1 MKLNVESKL
10 KEADLTVLGLFEEDK
25 HNYKDFNQKLS
36 EEISDAISKKIFT
49 KKYGHAYS
57 SNLNNSTKRVLILGL
72 GKKEEFTLE
81 KFRKSINKSFK
92 YSRSRKCKSISTNLL
107 KISNFNTNLLGR
119 ATAEGFFLSEYI
131 FDKYIT
137 PDKENPKVKLENIYL
152 EYSSSKELLNGL
164 EEGEIIAN
172 ATNFARD
179 LVNEPA
185 IEVTPAYFE
194 KLAKEISKKNNI
206 SLTVLNKKDMVKLK
220 MGGLLGVTA
229 GSDQEP
235 KLLILEYKGSSER
248 PIALVGKGVT
258 FDAGGYNLKPSGH
271 METMKCDMGGAA
283 AVFGAIKAA
292 SEMKVKKHI
301 IALMPLCEN
310 LVNGSAYKPGDILRA
325 YNKKTIE
332 IGNTDA
338 EGRLILADAIS
349 YAEEKYKPKILIDLA
364 TLTGAC
370 VVALGEQI
378 SGLMSKDDNLS
389 KELEDAGLSS
399 HDRVWRLPMLEEYQ
413 DAMKGSISDI
423 KNIAPRSHGAGAITA
438 AVFLSHFVNTE
449 KTKWA
454 HIDIAGPGF
463 IAEDRDYLTK
473 GGTGAGVRLLSY
485 FLSK

>member
-25 HNYKDFNQKLS
+25 NNYKDFNSKLS

-49 KKYGHAYS
+49 KKYGHSYS

-72 GKKEEFTLE
+72 GKKKEFTLE
-81 KFRKSINKSFK
+81 KYRKALNKSLKYARCRKSKSL
-92 YSRSRKCKSISTNLL
+92 STNLL
-107 KISNFNTNLLGR
+107 KISDFNTNLLGR
-119 ATAEGFFLSEYI
+119 ATAEALFLSDYV

-137 PDKENPKVKLENIYL
+137 PDKDNPKVHLENIYL
-152 EYSSSKELLNGL
+152 EASSSKDLLNGL
-164 EEGEIIAN
+164 KEGEIIAN
-172 ATNFARD
+172 ATNFARN

-185 IEVTPAYFE
+185 IEVTPSYFE
-194 KLAKEISKKNNI
+194 KLAKEISKKNKLT
-206 SLTVLNKKDMVKLK
+206 LTVLNKKDMVKLG

-235 KLLILEYKGSSER
+235 KLLILEHKGSSEK
-248 PIALVGKGVT
+248 PTVLVGKGVT

-283 AVFGAIKAA
+283 AVFGTIKAV
-292 SEMKVKKHI
+292 SELKLKKHI

-310 LVNGSAYKPGDILRA
+310 LVNGSAYKPGDIIRS

-349 YAEEKYKPKILIDLA
+349 YAEEKYKPEILIDLA

-370 VVALGEQI
+370 VAALGEQI

-389 KELEDAGLSS
+389 KELEEAGLAS
-399 HDRVWRLPMLEEYQ
+399 HDKVWRLPMLEEYQ

-438 AVFLSHFVNTE
+438 AVFLSHFVDTE

-454 HIDIAGPGF
+454 HIDIAGPAF
-463 IAEDRDYLTK
+463 ISEERDYLTK
-473 GGTGAGVRLLSY
+473 GGTGAGVRLLLY
-485 FLSK
+485 YLNK